1 MIPAKKRGRKTMRPT
16 EEELAKLY
24 ETMTAAEIGESL
36 GVAENTVRAWLYEY
50 RREARTHDIDR

>member
-1 MIPAKKRGRKTMRPT
+1 MRPT